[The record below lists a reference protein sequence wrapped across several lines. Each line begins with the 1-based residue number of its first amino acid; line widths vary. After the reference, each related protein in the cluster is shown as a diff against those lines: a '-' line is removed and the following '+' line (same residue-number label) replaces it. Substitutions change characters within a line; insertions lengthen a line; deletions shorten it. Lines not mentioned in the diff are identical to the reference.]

1 MNSTLR
7 ETIQELRRVLFDA
20 DRSSADVRDAAYEV
34 VDAWDAM
41 QHSTPTQATAEY
53 LTRLLSN
60 MDGNMAETC
69 RHTIADDRGVVPKF
83 KRELLALNNQVRRF
97 LRTEDVQQYTR
108 KLHDRDR
115 ESVADG
121 HELLNE
127 LRNMEGGE

>member
-1 MNSTLR
+1 MSSALR
-7 ETIQELRRVLFDA
+7 EAIQDLRRVLFDEDA
-20 DRSSADVRDAAYEV
+20 SSGDVREAAYEV
-34 VDAWDAM
+34 IDAYDAM
-41 QHSTPTQATAEY
+41 EESTPTQATAEY

-60 MDGNMAETC
+60 MDGNMADTC
-69 RHTIADDRGVVPKF
+69 RHTIADDRGVVPVF
-83 KRELLALNNQVRRF
+83 KRTLLALNNQVRRF

-115 ESVADG
+115 ELVADG

>member
-1 MNSTLR
+1 MSSALQ
-7 ETIQELRRVLFDA
+7 ETIQELRRVLFDV

-41 QHSTPTQATAEY
+41 QTSTPTQATAEY

-60 MDGNMAETC
+60 MDGNMADTC
-69 RHTIADDRGVVPKF
+69 RHTDAGDAGVVPVF
-83 KRELLALNNQVRRF
+83 KRTLLALNNQVRRF

-108 KLHDRDR
+108 GLHNRDR
-115 ESVADG
+115 ELVAAG